1 MRADFDEADSAF
13 VGARRIWSRE
23 QTKNE
28 GNVSFLST
36 ADSKFGSRGS
46 ESRTKSSKIE
56 KMFYRRLQ
64 IQGALLRK

>member
-1 MRADFDEADSAF
+1 MRADFDEADSDF
-13 VGARRIWSRE
+13 VCSRRIWSRE

-28 GNVSFLST
+28 VNVWFLST
-36 ADSKFGSRGS
+36 WLSKIGACGT

-64 IQGALLRK
+64 IQGSRLRK